1 MPDFR
6 VSGQVKTDLGCVRQ
20 LNEDSVLARPELG
33 LWAVA
38 DGMGGHAHGDW
49 ASQHIVGE
57 LDKVVR
63 TDFDRQLTAATDAIL
78 NANDHILAEGAA
90 RGAQMGSTVVM
101 LMVGDGRFAIAW
113 AGDSRA
119 YLRRADTLY
128 QLTVDHTQVQHL
140 VERGLLSPDEV
151 EGHPMGHVLTRAVGV
166 DAGLA
171 LDVVTDTIQAGD
183 VFLLCTDGLT
193 NQVSDQEIADVLGAH
208 APDAAPAL
216 LIEMSCSRGA
226 PDNVSVATVEVREMT
241 VLQFA
246 GGGEDLP

>member
-1 MPDFR
+1 MAFR
-6 VSGQVKTDLGCVRQ
+6 VSGLVQTDLGCVRQ
-20 LNEDSVLARPELG
+20 LNEDSVLAKPDLG
-33 LWAVA
+33 LWVVA

-57 LDKVVR
+57 LDKVAPAE
-63 TDFDRQLTAATDAIL
+63 FERQLTAATDAIL
-78 NANDHILAEGAA
+78 GANDHILAEGGA

-101 LMVGDGRFAIAW
+101 LMVAEGRFAVAW

-119 YLRRADTLY
+119 YLRRGDTLY
-128 QLTVDHTQVQHL
+128 RLTVDHTQVQSL
-140 VERGLLSPDEV
+140 VDRGLLSPEDV

-171 LDVVTDTIQAGD
+171 LDVVTDTVQAGD
-183 VFLLCTDGLT
+183 VFLLCSDGLT
-193 NQVSDQEIADVLGAH
+193 NQVSDEEIAGTLAANAH
-208 APDAAPAL
+208 DAAPAL
-216 LIEMSCSRGA
+216 LIEMSRARGA

-246 GGGEDLP
+246 SGGEDLS